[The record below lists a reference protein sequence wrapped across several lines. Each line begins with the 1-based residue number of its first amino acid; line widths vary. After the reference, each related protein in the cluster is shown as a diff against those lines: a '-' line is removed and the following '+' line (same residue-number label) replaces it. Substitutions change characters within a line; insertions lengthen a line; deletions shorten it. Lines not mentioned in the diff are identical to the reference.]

1 MKDNKIKG
9 VLIVNTGSP
18 SSTEPRVIRSYLKEF
33 LTDKRIIKLPRI
45 LWLPILYLFILPF
58 RPQRKVKDYKKI
70 WMKEGS
76 PLLVI
81 SQKLINKLINYS
93 KSKNTYYRLAMC
105 YGNPTIKN
113 QLIFFREK
121 KISKLIILPLF
132 PQFSYSTHGSAI
144 DKFNQSLKELN
155 WQPDFK
161 IVNEY
166 YKEKLFINS
175 VSNTITNE
183 WKKNEKKDLL
193 IFSYHGLPKK
203 YVENEDTYYEACFH
217 TSKLIAS
224 NLNLNEND
232 YITSFHSKFG
242 FGEWTKPY
250 TEDLLI
256 KLPKKG
262 IKSVNII
269 SPTFSVDCLETLE
282 EIAIQF
288 KNDFMEAG
296 GKYFKYI
303 LCLNDSDE
311 HVALI
316 ENLTSN

>member
-1 MKDNKIKG
+1 MKNNQITG

-18 SSTEPRVIRSYLKEF
+18 SSTEPKIIRSYLKEF
-33 LTDKRIIKLPRI
+33 LSDKRVIKLPRI
-45 LWLPILYLFILPF
+45 FWLPILYLFILPF

-81 SQKLINKLINYS
+81 SKKLINKLKYFS
-93 KSKNTYYRLAMC
+93 KSKNKYYRLAMC
-105 YGNPTIKN
+105 YGIPSIKD
-113 QLIFFREK
+113 QLIFFRERN
-121 KISKLIILPLF
+121 ISKLIILPLF
-132 PQFSYSTHGSAI
+132 PQFSYSTHGSVI
-144 DKFNQSLKELN
+144 DKFELSLKELN
-155 WQPDFK
+155 WQPEFK
-161 IVNEY
+161 FINEY

-183 WKKNEKKDLL
+183 WKEKGKKDLL

-203 YVENEDTYYEACFH
+203 YVDNGDTYYDACCK
-217 TSKLIAS
+217 TSNLIAK

-256 KLPKKG
+256 DLPKKG

-288 KNDFMEAG
+288 KSDFIKAG
-296 GKYFKYI
+296 GQYFKYI
-303 LCLNDSDE
+303 PSLNDSDE
-311 HVALI
+311 HILLI
-316 ENLTSN
+316 EKLIN

>member
-18 SSTEPRVIRSYLKEF
+18 SSTEPKVIRSFLKEF
-33 LTDKRIIKLPRI
+33 LSDKRVIKLPRI

-81 SQKLINKLINYS
+81 SKKLINKLINYS
-93 KSKNTYYRLAMC
+93 KSKNTYYRLGMC
-105 YGNPTIKN
+105 YGIPSIKD
-113 QLIFFREK
+113 QLIIFREK
-121 KISKLIILPLF
+121 NISKLIILPLF

-166 YKEKLFINS
+166 YKETLFINS

-203 YVENEDTYYEACFH
+203 YVENGDTYYEACFH

-250 TEDLLI
+250 TEDLI
-256 KLPKKG
+256 IELPKKG

-288 KNDFMEAG
+288 KNYFIKAG
-296 GKYFKYI
+296 GQYFKYI
-303 LCLNDSDE
+303 PSLNDSDE
-311 HVALI
+311 HVLLI
-316 ENLTSN
+316 EKLIN